1 MNDTNEIINT
11 FLTLENQKFHRFG
24 SWNKCYDYFQ
34 NIYFKNKSDDD
45 TAALHLGFYLASWG
59 MYRGSSFLLQND
71 YKIHIGVVTILKE
84 KFEENQIISFEIMKA
99 IKENIVTHYKDN
111 AHPNTKGNKIASDTL
126 ITKILL
132 GTLGSIP
139 AYDRFFVDGLKKYNQ
154 TLIGTENESMMI
166 PNTFSKKSF
175 ERLNEFYE
183 NNIDAFN
190 GISDK
195 YPRMKQLDM
204 FFWKAGYDDQ
214 DEKKIV

>member
-1 MNDTNEIINT
+1 MNINEIMKT
-11 FLTLENQKFHRFG
+11 YLELENKDFHRFK
-24 SWNKCYDYFQ
+24 SWNKCYDYFK
-34 NIYFKNKSDDD
+34 NTYFKNKGDAE

-71 YKIHIGVVTILKE
+71 YKIHIGVVTVLKE
-84 KFEENQIISFEIMKA
+84 KFEENQIISFEIMKD
-99 IKENIVTHYKDN
+99 IKENIITHYKNN
-111 AHPNTKGNKIASDTL
+111 AHPNSKGNNIASDTL

-132 GTLGSIP
+132 GTFGSIP

-154 TLIGTENESMMI
+154 TLIGTENESRMI

-183 NNIDAFN
+183 NNIDVFN
-190 GISDK
+190 GISVN

-204 FFWKAGYDDQ
+204 FFWKVGSDNPI
-214 DEKKIV
+214 EVETV